1 MKSLFVWVPDDLYS
15 KFKIQLIKD
24 NTTIKEATLVW
35 MELYVGEGKNDHNS
49 RSRKDEKDNP
59 G

>member
-1 MKSLFVWVPDDLYS
+1 MKSLFVWVPDDLYA

-24 NTTIKEATLVW
+24 KTTIKEATLVW
-35 MELYVGEGKNDHNS
+35 MELYVGEGKNDKNS

>member
-1 MKSLFVWVPDDLYS
+1 MKSLFVWVPDDLYA

-24 NTTIKEATLVW
+24 DTTIKEATLAW
-35 MELYVGEGKNDHNS
+35 MELYVGEGKNDQNS
-49 RSRKDEKDNP
+49 RSGKDKKDNP